1 MAVLNGKIA
10 LVTGGSRGI
19 GREIALQLGA
29 AGAHVIVHF
38 GAQREAAETC
48 LAELVAAGGSGE
60 VLGADLRTLAGVN
73 DLMDAVEVIL
83 DGRGLDI
90 LINNA
95 GVGIGGTV
103 DTSEEPD
110 FDLMFAVNVK
120 APLFLVKR
128 AFPLMGQGGRIINL
142 SSEAALGAHP
152 EAVAYSASKGALNA
166 MTISIAPDAGR
177 RGITVNAIAPGATNT
192 DFIAEYAGNPEA
204 WKALE
209 NLSPFG
215 RLGSTTDI
223 AALACFL
230 ASPDA
235 GWITGQI
242 IAASGG
248 AYL

>member
-1 MAVLNGKIA
+1 MVALKGKTA

-19 GREIALQLGA
+19 GREIAHRLGSS
-29 AGAHVIVHF
+29 GAHVLVHF
-38 GAQREAAETC
+38 GTQRDAAESC
-48 LAELVAAGGSGE
+48 LAEIVAAGGSGAAI
-60 VLGADLRTLAGVN
+60 GADLRTLAGVN
-73 DLMDAVEVIL
+73 ALMDAVKVQL
-83 DGRGLDI
+83 AGRQLDI

-95 GVGIGGTV
+95 GVGIGASV
-103 DTSEEPD
+103 DALEEAD

-152 EAVAYSASKGALNA
+152 EAVAYSASKGAVNA
-166 MTISIAPDAGR
+166 MTISMAPDAGR
-177 RGITVNAIAPGATNT
+177 RGITVNAIAPGAIDT
-192 DFIAEYAGNPEA
+192 DFIAEYAADPEA

-215 RLGSTTDI
+215 RLGRTTDI

-230 ASPDA
+230 ASPEA
-235 GWITGQI
+235 GWISGQI